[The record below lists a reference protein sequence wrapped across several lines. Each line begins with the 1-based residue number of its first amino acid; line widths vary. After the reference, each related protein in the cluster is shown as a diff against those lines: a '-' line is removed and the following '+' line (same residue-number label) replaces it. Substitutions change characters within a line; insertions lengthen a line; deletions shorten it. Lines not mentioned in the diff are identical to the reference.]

1 MYDSNMAP
9 CVKDGVLTYWCCS
22 EDMIKDAQPGNSVV
36 SVVYYYFTDVSVI
49 CHIMMC
55 TRSIR
60 QQQNTYVVVDL
71 YDTRL
76 AMCNSKILR
85 RYNSGLC
92 VERYA
97 LQEQQQVR
105 HPHWVWGKG
114 QGDVGRDG
122 YIQDQRAWQVAIPRP
137 SQTVRPS

>member
-1 MYDSNMAP
+1 MYDSDMAP

-36 SVVYYYFTDVSVI
+36 SVVYYYFTDVRVI

-55 TRSIR
+55 TYDGLLHEISY
-60 QQQNTYVVVDL
+60 NTKYICCVDL

-85 RYNSGLC
+85 RYNSGLR

-97 LQEQQQVR
+97 LREQQQV
-105 HPHWVWGKG
+105 
-114 QGDVGRDG
+114 
-122 YIQDQRAWQVAIPRP
+122 
-137 SQTVRPS
+137 